1 MSNSLQFHGL
11 QHTRLLCP
19 LPSPRVYPS
28 LCPLHHWCHPTLS
41 SSITLFSFWLQ
52 SFPASGS
59 SPVSQLFASG
69 GQSIRASALAS
80 VLPMSIQG
88 WVPLR
93 LISSL
98 SKGLSGVFSGTTVQ
112 KHQFFSTLPSLKVQL
127 SHLYMTTGKII
138 ALTIWTFVSKVM
150 SLLFNMLSRFVIA
163 FLPRNKHLLI
173 SCLQSLYA
181 VILEPKKIKSV
192 SVSSFFP
199 PSICHE
205 VHWQAGFFYR

>member
-1 MSNSLQFHGL
+1 MLYSRSLLVICFTYLIFLFSCEVMSNSLQFHGL

-93 LISSL
+93 LTGLISSL
-98 SKGLSGVFSGTTVQ
+98 SKRLSGVFSGTTVQ
-112 KHQFFSTLPSLKVQL
+112 KHQFFSTLPSFWL
-127 SHLYMTTGKII
+127 TTVHDYWKDH
-138 ALTIWTFVSKVM
+138 
-150 SLLFNMLSRFVIA
+150 SLDYTVLCEQTDVIA
-163 FLPRNKHLLI
+163 F
-173 SCLQSLYA
+173 
-181 VILEPKKIKSV
+181 
-192 SVSSFFP
+192 
-199 PSICHE
+199 
-205 VHWQAGFFYR
+205 